1 MTAQVTFFQVGN
13 GGKHDEIM
21 VLTEESQDDMN
32 WISGEVSMFWPCY
45 PENIRMQNLPGLQ
58 FLAVIEVSVGKNPK
72 LYTL

>member
-1 MTAQVTFFQVGN
+1 
-13 GGKHDEIM
+13 
-21 VLTEESQDDMN
+21 
-32 WISGEVSMFWPCY
+32 MFWPCY